1 MAKRIVMEAF
11 TEDEKVE
18 LGQVETEKKI
28 RDIVAEHLKGFEK
41 VETTVLADSVR
52 IEVLGGSSVDEEVA
66 NEIINDIKKEL
77 AFDIN
82 SEVTSSNVKIE
93 GVVYVQT
100 VILITAKD
108 KKLEKEKV
116 VEALI
121 RNKRR

>member
-1 MAKRIVMEAF
+1 MAKRLVMEAF

-18 LGQVETEKKI
+18 LAQAETEKKI
-28 RDIVAEHLKGFEK
+28 SDIAEEHLKGFEK
-41 VETTVLADSVR
+41 VTITVLSDSVR

-66 NEIINDIKKEL
+66 NEIINAIKKEV
-77 AFDIN
+77 AYDIN

-108 KKLEKEKV
+108 KKAEKEKV
-116 VEALI
+116 VEALV

>member
-41 VETTVLADSVR
+41 VETTILADSVR

-93 GVVYVQT
+93 GVVFVQT